1 MQSQIHM
8 PFSLKQSKKPTIFRQ
23 VSEAHHHQRS
33 LSSSSTSSETCS
45 GSFIFSTFVFEGLRV
60 NEARKQEVKPLFFSL
75 QEASCIRKHVKNYME
90 AQMLFLSVI
99 DDPCIRK
106 HVKATM
112 KAVYQGP
119 AISWKYALGGED
131 FG

>member
-1 MQSQIHM
+1 MNQSHKGNLFAACGKRVQSQIHM

-60 NEARKQEVKPLFFSL
+60 NEARKQETIL
-75 QEASCIRKHVKNYME
+75 ASE
-90 AQMLFLSVI
+90 SMLKL
-99 DDPCIRK
+99 P
-106 HVKATM
+106 
-112 KAVYQGP
+112 
-119 AISWKYALGGED
+119 
-131 FG
+131 